1 MKESR
6 KEALVNLPPNLA
18 DVALLDIRDVCA
30 AARMSASWLVG
41 PAKFIPELL
50 NVMRGPWTHPV
61 IRTSV

>member
-1 MKESR
+1 VGILWFMPIQPIGQKNR
-6 KEALVNLPPNLA
+6 KGGLGSYYAV
-18 DVALLDIRDVCA
+18 RDY
-30 AARMSASWLVG
+30 MVG